1 MKNRLERLYKSG
13 RLSKD
18 GLFFYVKHGF
28 LTEEEYN
35 EIVGPSVKEETKK

>member
-1 MKNRLERLYKSG
+1 MKSRLERLYKTG

-28 LTEEEYN
+28 LTQEEYD
-35 EIVGPSVKEETKK
+35 EIIGPTIEEETKK